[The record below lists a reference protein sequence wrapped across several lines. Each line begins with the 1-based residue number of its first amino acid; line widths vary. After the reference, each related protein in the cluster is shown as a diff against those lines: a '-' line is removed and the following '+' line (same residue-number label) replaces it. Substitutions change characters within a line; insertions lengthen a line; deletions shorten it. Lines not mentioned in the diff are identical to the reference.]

1 MYYIQANKEKD
12 YSRFFH
18 LWMIIEGICCQIG
31 TVENID
37 TTENSF
43 RQLEIGQKLD
53 KKPGPVERN
62 KEC

>member
-1 MYYIQANKEKD
+1 
-12 YSRFFH
+12 
-18 LWMIIEGICCQIG
+18 MIIEGICCQIG

-43 RQLEIGQKLD
+43 RHLEIGQKLD
-53 KKPGPVERN
+53 KKPGHVERN